1 MVKEID
7 VGASQMG
14 IEVLTNKGSEDN
26 PTKSVELQKAPD
38 KPYTIEEHS
47 KMFEAMGNPEKAAKL
62 KEAAKDA
69 LTKEGIKV
77 QKDNDEENYNL
88 IPRKE
93 YINAA
98 NDAAEDEKKRQ
109 EKEERRKKSRELA
122 EEYNRKQEAGEDVS
136 EFEGEEPDKNP
147 GGLEIAMRPKLA
159 VNVMRVQF
167 PTDVIDE
174 FNTHI
179 DDVVVPANVDA
190 AGGLVGQI
198 SRDKR
203 SAQLTID
210 HDDDGV
216 GKQFSDVLL
225 RLGKEY
231 MTKVTGMDS
240 EISMETMWSV
250 HSYEGDYNPVH
261 DHGTRTPIGLSCIL
275 YLKVPPQIEKLGN
288 PSEEFEGLNNS
299 SGAVD
304 GFTYLSWGING
315 MRDINMLRPITEEY
329 IIPSVGTMLLFPS
342 WLRHGVM
349 PFFGEGERRTFS
361 ANMNVVPES
370 KITGDHYR
378 KHTPEG

>member
-1 MVKEID
+1 MK
-7 VGASQMG
+7 
-14 IEVLTNKGSEDN
+14 
-26 PTKSVELQKAPD
+26 VEFP
-38 KPYTIEEHS
+38 
-47 KMFEAMGNPEKAAKL
+47 
-62 KEAAKDA
+62 
-69 LTKEGIKV
+69 
-77 QKDNDEENYNL
+77 
-88 IPRKE
+88 
-93 YINAA
+93 IN
-98 NDAAEDEKKRQ
+98 
-109 EKEERRKKSRELA
+109 
-122 EEYNRKQEAGEDVS
+122 
-136 EFEGEEPDKNP
+136 
-147 GGLEIAMRPKLA
+147 
-159 VNVMRVQF
+159 
-167 PTDVIDE
+167 VIDE
-174 FNTHI
+174 PN
-179 DDVVVPANVDA
+179 PS
-190 AGGLVGQI
+190 GQI

-250 HSYEGDYNPVH
+250 NSYEGDYNPIH

-329 IIPSVGTMLLFPS
+329 IKPVTGTMLLFPS
-342 WLRHGVM
+342 WLRHSVM

-361 ANMNVVPES
+361 ANMSVVPDTN
-370 KITGDHYR
+370 KNNNRPGD
-378 KHTPEG
+378 

>member
-7 VGASQMG
+7 VGVSQIG
-14 IEVLTNKGSEDN
+14 VEILTNKGSEEN
-26 PTKSVELQKAPD
+26 PTKSVEIQTPPE
-38 KPYTIEEHS
+38 KPYTIDDHS
-47 KMFEAMGNPEKAAKL
+47 KMFEAMGQPDKAAEFKQR
-62 KEAAKDA
+62 AIDA
-69 LTKEGIKV
+69 LTEEGKIMN
-77 QKDNDEENYNL
+77 DNMTEEE
-88 IPRKE
+88 IAK
-93 YINAA
+93 
-98 NDAAEDEKKRQ
+98 Q
-109 EKEERRKKSRELA
+109 ERRQKSRELA
-122 EEYNRKQEAGEDVS
+122 AEYNRRQESGEDVT
-136 EFEGEEPDKNP
+136 EFEGNKAQEPNP
-147 GGLEIAMRPKLA
+147 SGLEIAMRPKAA
-159 VNVMRVQF
+159 VHIMKVEF
-167 PTDVIDE
+167 PINVIDE
-174 FNTHI
+174 FNSHI
-179 DDVVVPANVDA
+179 DDVIIPANVNA

-250 HSYEGDYNPVH
+250 NSYEGDYNPIH

-329 IIPSVGTMLLFPS
+329 IKPVTGTMLLFPS
-342 WLRHGVM
+342 WLRHSVM

-361 ANMNVVPES
+361 ANMSVVPDTN
-370 KITGDHYR
+370 KNNNRPGD
-378 KHTPEG
+378 

>member
-14 IEVLTNKGSEDN
+14 VEILTNKGSEEN
-26 PTKSVELQKAPD
+26 PTKSIEIQKPPE
-38 KPYTIEEHS
+38 KPYTIDDHS
-47 KMFEAMGNPEKAAKL
+47 KMIEAMGQPEQAAKL
-62 KEAAKDA
+62 KKQAVDA
-69 LTKEGIKV
+69 LTEEGKIMN
-77 QKDNDEENYNL
+77 DNMTEEE
-88 IPRKE
+88 IAK
-93 YINAA
+93 
-98 NDAAEDEKKRQ
+98 Q
-109 EKEERRKKSRELA
+109 ERRQKSRELA
-122 EEYNRKQEAGEDVS
+122 AEYNRRQESGEDVT
-136 EFEGEEPDKNP
+136 EFEGTKAQEPNP
-147 GGLEIAMRPKLA
+147 SGLEIAMRPKAA
-159 VNVMRVQF
+159 VHIMKVEFPLNVME
-167 PTDVIDE
+167 E
-174 FNTHI
+174 FNAHI
-179 DDVVVPANVDA
+179 DDVVIPANVDA
-190 AGGLVGQI
+190 GGGLVGQI

-203 SAQLTID
+203 SSQLTID

-216 GKQFSDVLL
+216 GKQFSDVIL

-231 MTKVTGMDS
+231 MTKVTGMKS
-240 EISMETMWSV
+240 ETSMETMWSV

-304 GFTYLSWGING
+304 GFTYLSWGVHG

-329 IIPSVGTMLLFPS
+329 IKPTVGTMLLFPS

-361 ANMNVVPES
+361 ANMNVVSEN